1 MTTAAPSI
9 ADQAIEQTIT
19 RLLAK
24 YPQHSARIE
33 RGAALLRAGA
43 VRRLDGERFSVRAS
57 NGEREYIVTMPD
69 DGTATCQCI
78 DAARRGRGCKH
89 AWASYMS
96 QIAAIRFE
104 VLSRRAGVPAP
115 DQWSPEEAK
124 RLLFARW
131 LVQSGRVGEGKP

>member
-9 ADQAIEQTIT
+9 ADQAVEQTIT
-19 RLLAK
+19 RLLAR

-33 RGAALLRAGA
+33 RGAELLRAGA
-43 VRRLDGERFSVRAS
+43 VRRLSGERFSVRAS

-89 AWASYMS
+89 AFAVYAHKIAS
-96 QIAAIRFE
+96 IRFE

-115 DQWSPEEAK
+115 EVWSPEEAK

-131 LVQSGRVGEGKP
+131 LVASKKIEEGE